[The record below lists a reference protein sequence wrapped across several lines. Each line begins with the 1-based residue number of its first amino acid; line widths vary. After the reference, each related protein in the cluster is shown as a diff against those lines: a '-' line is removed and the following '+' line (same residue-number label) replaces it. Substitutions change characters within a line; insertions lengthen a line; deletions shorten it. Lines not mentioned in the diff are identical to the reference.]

1 MHDLSVVCLYTAT
14 LCSTKAD
21 GQPETRM
28 NGGTLEGAKNS
39 VLSKGQIAL
48 ELGCCA

>member
-14 LCSTKAD
+14 LSSTNTD

-28 NGGTLEGAKNS
+28 NGG
-39 VLSKGQIAL
+39 AL
-48 ELGCCA
+48 ADVVCNTTGDKRPVTGRLM

>member
-14 LCSTKAD
+14 LSSTIAL

-28 NGGTLEGAKNS
+28 NDGTLVGVVCNTTVDKRP
-39 VLSKGQIAL
+39 VTGRLM
-48 ELGCCA
+48 

>member
-1 MHDLSVVCLYTAT
+1 MRDLSVVCLYTAT
-14 LCSTKAD
+14 LSSTKAD

-28 NGGTLEGAKNS
+28 NGGALVGAKDS

-48 ELGCCA
+48 ELGSCA